1 MELSTSR
8 LRIALEGSRVL
19 TTLNEA
25 ARSSRIIEGTRKTAD
40 QAQTIDI
47 ARGLVED
54 IESWTRNSWAGHTLI
69 EFVDPIEQH
78 YDRSSVRP
86 ALDTG
91 IDWVKT
97 SSGYRWLTAEP
108 EPDVIVI
115 DLRDTLSVGPL
126 IASLDAT
133 LEFLLPAAGY
143 SSLVRTSRRVI
154 DRFRAAPI
162 RAASFGVLGVTALF
176 LMLTAFVADS
186 SELVLTAGIG
196 VMLIAALGT
205 RIRMSWS
212 ELLETRVVQVI
223 VALFEPPTPPEAS
236 EGDEEPDSS
245 IATHQELS
253 ETEAESND

>member
-1 MELSTSR
+1 MELSTGR
-8 LRIALEGSRVL
+8 LRTALEGSRVF

-25 ARSSRIIEGTRKTAD
+25 MHSSRVIKGTRKTVD
-40 QAQTIDI
+40 QAQTIDV
-47 ARGLVED
+47 ARGLAED
-54 IESWTRNSWAGHTLI
+54 IGSWIRNSWAGHTLI

-78 YDRSSVRP
+78 YDRSSVRS

-91 IDWVKT
+91 VDWIKT
-97 SSGYRWLTAEP
+97 SSGYRWLTTEP
-108 EPDVIVI
+108 EPNVIVI
-115 DLRDTLSVGPL
+115 DFRDTVSVGPL

-154 DRFRAAPI
+154 NRFRAAPI
-162 RAASFGVLGVTALF
+162 RAASFGVLGATALF
-176 LMLTAFVADS
+176 LMLTALVADS

-205 RIRMSWS
+205 RIRVSWS

-236 EGDEEPDSS
+236 EGNEEPDSS
-245 IATHQELS
+245 IATYKQS
-253 ETEAESND
+253 PETETESDG